1 MSLSTSVQ
9 GFKDKEL
16 YKFKRSLVWDIFGS
30 KCSPPR
36 LLGYD
41 LTYDGWYGG
50 FLYLDEDE
58 FIGGFGIQGAS
69 DNAIRDL
76 YTVARQVPSA
86 ISLDSAF
93 FVADATFLAGI
104 PDWLSAALPK
114 PIRVAHDADELI
126 QLLSEQ

>member
-16 YKFKRSLVWDIFGS
+16 YKFKRSIAWNIFGS

-41 LTYDGWYGG
+41 LTYDGRYGG

-58 FIGGFGIQGAS
+58 FIDGCGVQSAS
-69 DNAIRDL
+69 DNAVRDL
-76 YTVARQVPSA
+76 YAVARQVPSA
-86 ISLDSAF
+86 ISHDDAF
-93 FVADATFLAGI
+93 FVADAAFLVGV

-114 PIRVAHDADELI
+114 PIRVVHDADELI
-126 QLLSEQ
+126 QFLWQG